1 MSTTHLVNAAQAAI
15 DIRRSNQEMVIL
27 WLGSLNHC
35 SVSQISKV
43 TDKVVPPI
51 HLRLSCR

>member
-27 WLGSLNHC
+27 WLGLLKYC

-43 TDKVVPPI
+43 TDKAVPPI
-51 HLRLSCR
+51 RQD